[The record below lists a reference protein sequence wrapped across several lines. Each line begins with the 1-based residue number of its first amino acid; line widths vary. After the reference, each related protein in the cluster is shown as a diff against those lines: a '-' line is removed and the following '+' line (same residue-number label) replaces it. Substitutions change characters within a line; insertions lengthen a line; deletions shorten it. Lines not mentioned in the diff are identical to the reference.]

1 MINLGKIWEIFITK
15 YPAFLQGVG
24 ITLELAFF
32 TVLFGSLLGLTVAIF
47 RHTHF
52 LPLRWLTAPVPASPV
67 PGRAALPLQVYP

>member
-52 LPLRWLTAPVPASPV
+52 LPLR
-67 PGRAALPLQVYP
+67 